1 MKIRAGVIAVFFLFF
16 SLNSVQAQAAPKKAA
31 PKPAPAAAAPQATT
45 PAPAPAAV
53 QPAAP
58 ASAPPPGYDEAV
70 DRAVAEYMAK
80 NYAEARAEF
89 SRANDLYSNARTLRG
104 LGMVEFEMRH
114 YADTIQHLE
123 QALASPVRSLEG
135 AMRSDTEAL
144 LARAKGYVARVK
156 VDVTPRE
163 ATLVVDGESFQGDFS
178 NLVLEV
184 GDHVLEFK
192 ANGRQSEKRRVKAS
206 GGEEVTL
213 VVVLPEIPVAKQ
225 QEKKPLYKN
234 PWLWTAVG
242 VVVVGAAVGTAV
254 GVAGGGSSTDSPYG
268 GSTGAILTSPGK

>member
-1 MKIRAGVIAVFFLFF
+1 MKIRSGFVAVFCLLLG
-16 SLNSVQAQAAPKKAA
+16 LNSVQAQPAPKKAA
-31 PKPAPAAAAPQATT
+31 PNSAPASAAPQSA
-45 PAPAPAAV
+45 APAPA
-53 QPAAP
+53 QGAP
-58 ASAPPPGYDEAV
+58 ASAPPAEYDAAV
-70 DRAVAEYMAK
+70 DRAVAEYQAK

-114 YADTIQHLE
+114 YADTILHLE
-123 QALASPVRSLEG
+123 QALASPVRALEG
-135 AMRSDTEAL
+135 SMRADTEAL
-144 LARAKGYVARVK
+144 LARAKSYVARVK

-163 ATLVVDGESFQGDFS
+163 ASLVLDGETFEGDYA
-178 NLVLEV
+178 NLVLDV

-192 ANGRQSEKRRVKAS
+192 ANGYQSEKRRVTAA
-206 GGEEVTL
+206 GGEDLTL
-213 VVVLPEIPVAKQ
+213 VVVLSATQVAQ
-225 QEKKPLYKN
+225 QRPQEKKPLYKN

-254 GVAGGGSSTDSPYG
+254 GVAGGGTTHDSPYG